1 MYKIEN
7 KWFYPYA
14 KWEKIHSLRPSSYIR
29 KGTLQVFHKIRKN
42 FPNDHILC
50 IGYNRGDTQF
60 AITETFKTYETSI
73 EQVLDRCLLEE
84 CSMER
89 VRDTQM
95 ECLSFVYT
103 ERFATIYCVPLRIT
117 HDNIQAR
124 QDTHQYASPDE
135 LEKDDDKTRKLVLLL
150 HGPPDIIRSVFQ
162 HFSSSENDISHIVSV
177 PVQSIQFVFPK
188 FFPSIIYPM
197 KPIITRLPPLHHHN
211 HCVLKG

>member
-14 KWEKIHSLRPSSYIR
+14 KWEKIYSLRPSSYIR

-60 AITETFKTYETSI
+60 AITETFKTYETTV
-73 EQVLDRCLLEE
+73 EQVVDRCLLEE

-89 VRDTQM
+89 IQDTHM
-95 ECLSFVYT
+95 ESLSFVYT
-103 ERFATIYCVPLRIT
+103 ERFATIYCVPFRIS
-117 HDNIQAR
+117 HDNIRVA
-124 QDTHQYASPDE
+124 HQYTSPAE

-150 HGPPDIIRSVFQ
+150 HGPPDIIRSVFKD
-162 HFSSSENDISHIVSV
+162 FSSVEYDISHIVSV
-177 PVQSIQFVFPK
+177 PVQSIQCVFPK

-197 KPIITRLPPLHHHN
+197 KPVVRLPPLLHH